1 MERKELEFHAD
12 SLPGPPSQLH
22 SAEVTVA
29 HGVGATLGC
38 CPEASAEGC
47 MGAKPWER
55 RGPSRLTPVL
65 STVRL
70 EVLCHQLVAHRPA
83 LHVAVLRA
91 HSDRPHVQVPL
102 PPTTLPVCAPHL
114 FLIPIFSCSSFCLLF
129 VSFSL
134 KHVLFKNELCVI
146 YFINFVLCFI
156 VCGFYFS
163 PSFRPLLSVLA
174 VRGVVCESGGH
185 GPLSSQR

>member
-1 MERKELEFHAD
+1 MEGKELEFHAD

-47 MGAKPWER
+47 VGRSPG
-55 RGPSRLTPVL
+55 RGGRAASPCLTPVL

-83 LHVAVLRA
+83 LHVAVL
-91 HSDRPHVQVPL
+91 
-102 PPTTLPVCAPHL
+102 
-114 FLIPIFSCSSFCLLF
+114 
-129 VSFSL
+129 
-134 KHVLFKNELCVI
+134 
-146 YFINFVLCFI
+146 
-156 VCGFYFS
+156 
-163 PSFRPLLSVLA
+163 
-174 VRGVVCESGGH
+174 
-185 GPLSSQR
+185 